1 MRLLYQL
8 DWGGSM
14 GVKRVLDIVS
24 SLTAI
29 IILIPIFLIT
39 AILIYFKL
47 GYPVVFVQERPGK
60 NERIFKIMKFRT
72 MLELRDTNGSWLPDS
87 ERITRFGRFLRSTS
101 IDELPQLFNVL
112 KGDMSLVGPR
122 PLLIEYLDIY
132 NERQKKRHDVLP
144 GITGWAQVSGRNLIS
159 WKDKLQFD
167 VWYVENWSLG
177 LDMKILYMTILK
189 VLKREGVN
197 QQGIVTVEKFNGAN

>member
-14 GVKRVLDIVS
+14 GVKRVLDIVI

-47 GYPVVFVQERPGK
+47 GYPVIFAQERPGK
-60 NERIFKIMKFRT
+60 NEKIFKIMKFRT
-72 MLELRDTNGSWLPDS
+72 MLDLRDDNGNWLPDS
-87 ERITRFGRFLRSTS
+87 ERITRFGRFLRGTS

-132 NERQKKRHDVLP
+132 NERQKKRHDVIP
-144 GITGWAQVSGRNLIS
+144 GITGWAQINGRNLIN
-159 WKDKLQFD
+159 WNEKLQFD

-177 LDMKILYMTILK
+177 LDMKILYMTMLK

-197 QQGIVTVEKFNGAN
+197 QQGLVTVEKFNGAN

>member
-1 MRLLYQL
+1 MGLLYQL

-14 GVKRVLDIVS
+14 GVKRVLDIVI

-47 GYPVVFVQERPGK
+47 GYPVIFVQERPGK
-60 NERIFKIMKFRT
+60 NEKIFKIMKFRT
-72 MLELRDTNGSWLPDS
+72 MLDLRDDNGNWLPDS
-87 ERITRFGRFLRSTS
+87 ERITRFGRFLRGTS

-132 NERQKKRHDVLP
+132 NERQKKRHDVIP
-144 GITGWAQVSGRNLIS
+144 GITGWAQVNGRNLIN
-159 WKDKLQFD
+159 WNEKLQFD

-177 LDMKILYMTILK
+177 LDMKILYMTMLK

-197 QQGIVTVEKFNGAN
+197 QQGLVTVEKFNGAN